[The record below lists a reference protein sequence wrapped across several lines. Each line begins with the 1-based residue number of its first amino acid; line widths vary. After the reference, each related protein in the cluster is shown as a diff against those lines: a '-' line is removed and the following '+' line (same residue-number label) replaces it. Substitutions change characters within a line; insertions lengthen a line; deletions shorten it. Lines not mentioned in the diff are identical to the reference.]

1 MGSVQ
6 CRLSGCATVGRA
18 GGQPDHLPVGRRR
31 RPGGNVTSS
40 HHTLDDLD
48 RRLLALFAARPRLGV
63 LEASRQLKVARGTVQ
78 ARLDRL
84 TAAGVITGW
93 GPEISPEALGYGVTA
108 FVSLEIDQALRQRIT
123 AHLERI
129 PQVLECWTVT
139 GNGDLW
145 CRLVARSNADLQ
157 DVINVLVADPGI
169 LRTST
174 VIGLSTEIAMRTQ
187 PLVQHREP
195 RR

>member
-1 MGSVQ
+1 M
-6 CRLSGCATVGRA
+6 
-18 GGQPDHLPVGRRR
+18 
-31 RPGGNVTSS
+31 TSS

-108 FVSLEIDQALRQRIT
+108 FVSLEIDQSLRQRIT